1 VAERLRVLFH
11 FEPGAEVRAW
21 VEAQAAQRGLQL
33 HCCAEGDEAGLRA
46 LLPETEV
53 WWHVLQPVTPALLA
67 AAPRLRLVQKLGV
80 GVNTI
85 ALEAAR
91 AAGVAVCNAPGTN
104 ARAVAEL
111 TLMLMLA
118 ALRRAAQLQARL
130 RAGHW
135 AVPGPVQEQLGEL
148 GGRTVGLV
156 GFGAVPALLAPW
168 LAAMGARVVHHT
180 RTPRPGPFEH
190 LPLEALL
197 ERSDIVSLHLPL
209 TPQTEGLLDER
220 AFARMKPGAVLV
232 NTARGGLV
240 DEAALLRALHSGR
253 LRAAGL
259 DVYATEPLPADH
271 PLLALEQVV
280 ATPHTA
286 WMTPETLQ
294 RCLAVALDNACA
306 VRDGRGLA
314 HRVV

>member
-1 VAERLRVLFH
+1 MRVLFH
-11 FEPGAEVRAW
+11 FEPGDEIRAW
-21 VEAQAAQRGLQL
+21 LAGQAGPRGLQVDG
-33 HCCAEGDEAGLRA
+33 CAEDDEARLRE
-46 LLPETEV
+46 LLPHAEV
-53 WWHVLQPVTPALLA
+53 WWHVLKPVTPELLA

-85 ALEAAR
+85 ALDAAR
-91 AAGVAVCNAPGTN
+91 ARGVAVCNAPGTN

-111 TLMLMLA
+111 ALMLMLA
-118 ALRRAAQLQARL
+118 ALRRATQLHARL
-130 RAGHW
+130 QSGQW
-135 AVPGPVQEQLGEL
+135 AVPGAVQEQLGEL

-156 GFGAVPALLAPW
+156 GFGAVPTLLAPW
-168 LAAMGARVVHHT
+168 LEAMGARVVYHA
-180 RTPRPGPFEH
+180 RSARPVPWAC
-190 LPLEALL
+190 LPLTELL
-197 ERSDIVSLHLPL
+197 ACSDIVSLHLPL
-209 TPQTEGLLDER
+209 TPETEGLIGAG

-240 DEAALLRALHSGR
+240 DEPALLQALCSGR

-259 DVYATEPLPADH
+259 DVYATEPLPAAH

-280 ATPHTA
+280 ALPHVA
-286 WMTPETLQ
+286 WMTPQTLQ

-306 VRDGRGLA
+306 LRDGRALA